1 MENEFQGRTLDE
13 RNTRIEQK
21 QQEFIR
27 TILTESNITEGLYR
41 RVTNNIRD
49 KLKNE
54 EMVS

>member
-27 TILTESNITEGLYR
+27 MIRKEADYESNITVGL
-41 RVTNNIRD
+41 
-49 KLKNE
+49 
-54 EMVS
+54 